1 MTSTEVSARIMVD
14 LVFYNRI
21 GPDPTE
27 EAMRSLLNG
36 YRTGSIQSSSPE
48 LLKHLIDRL
57 TKALEGGSLYADWH
71 KRFLKEV
78 QEILKR
84 S

>member
-1 MTSTEVSARIMVD
+1 MVNKEVSAKIMVD
-14 LVFYNRI
+14 LILYNRL
-21 GPDPTE
+21 GPDPTV
-27 EAMRSLLNG
+27 EAMESLLNG
-36 YRTGSIQSSSPE
+36 YKIGFIHVDNPE

-57 TKALEGGSLYADWH
+57 TKALEGESLYADWH
-71 KRFLKEV
+71 KRFRKRV

>member
-1 MTSTEVSARIMVD
+1 MISTEITSKIMVD
-14 LVFYNRI
+14 LVLYNRL
-21 GPDPTE
+21 GPDPTV
-27 EAMRSLLNG
+27 EAIESLLDK
-36 YRTGSIQSSSPE
+36 YKTGFIKVENPR

-57 TKALEGGSLYADWH
+57 VRALQWESLYADWH
-71 KRFLKEV
+71 KMFRKRV

>member
-1 MTSTEVSARIMVD
+1 MTSTEVSAKIMVD
-14 LVFYNRI
+14 LVLYNKL
-21 GPDPTE
+21 GPNPTVE
-27 EAMRSLLNG
+27 VMESLLNG

-57 TKALEGGSLYADWH
+57 TKALEGESLYADWH
-71 KRFLKEV
+71 KRFRKRV

>member
-1 MTSTEVSARIMVD
+1 MVD
-14 LVFYNRI
+14 LVLYNRL
-21 GPDPTE
+21 GPNPTVE
-27 EAMRSLLNG
+27 VMESLLNG

-57 TKALEGGSLYADWH
+57 TKALEGESLYADWH
-71 KRFLKEV
+71 KRFRKRV

>member
-14 LVFYNRI
+14 LVLYNRI

-48 LLKHLIDRL
+48 LLKHLIDWL
-57 TKALEGGSLYADWH
+57 S
-71 KRFLKEV
+71 
-78 QEILKR
+78 